1 MGVLQ
6 RLAEVTSVDA
16 GCPPRMTEEQK
27 RRAKLLRL
35 ANAAAREV
43 EQVDRLRRLLRQ
55 RERQARVLRRE
66 PKLQIALAAEIAQLV
81 AEQEAAVRALARSL
95 AVLDRFIV
103 GQGLAVDAAALIGT
117 VLKFRA
123 ARRRRFGY

>member
-6 RLAEVTSVDA
+6 RLAEDTSVDA
-16 GCPPRMTEEQK
+16 GYRPRMTEEQK
-27 RRAKLLRL
+27 RTAKLLRL

-55 RERQARVLRRE
+55 RERQARMLRRE
-66 PKLQIALAAEIAQLV
+66 PKLQIGLAAEIAQLV
-81 AEQEAAVRALARSL
+81 AEEEAAVRAMARSL

-103 GQGLAVDAAALIGT
+103 GQGLAVDADALIGT
-117 VLKFRA
+117 VLEFRA
-123 ARRRRFGY
+123 ARRRQFGY

>member
-6 RLAEVTSVDA
+6 RPAEDASGDA
-16 GCPPRMTEEQK
+16 GYRPRMTEEQK
-27 RRAKLLRL
+27 RTAKLLRL

-55 RERQARVLRRE
+55 RERQARMLRRE
-66 PKLQIALAAEIAQLV
+66 PKLQIGLAAEIAQLV
-81 AEQEAAVRALARSL
+81 AEEEAAVRAMARSL

-103 GQGLAVDAAALIGT
+103 GQGLAVDADALIGT
-117 VLKFRA
+117 VLEFRA

>member
-6 RLAEVTSVDA
+6 RLAEDASVDA
-16 GCPPRMTEEQK
+16 GYRPRMTEEQK
-27 RRAKLLRL
+27 RTAKLLRL

-43 EQVDRLRRLLRQ
+43 EQVNRLRRLLRR

-66 PKLQIALAAEIAQLV
+66 PKLQIGLAAEIAQLV
-81 AEQEAAVRALARSL
+81 AEEEAAVRAMARSL

-103 GQGLAVDAAALIGT
+103 GQGLAVDADALIGT
-117 VLKFRA
+117 VLEFRA